1 MTMRNWAWLA
11 AAMLATWSM
20 PAVAASPAEI
30 ASTLAP
36 EVIQVVSGGLWD
48 DGGKTGGY
56 RAVLVAPTE
65 AGGRGAELYLEWI
78 AAGKDGAAPSVVATS
93 PIKEV
98 NDLKLADAL
107 LSMEF
112 EKANEFT
119 LFVEPNDPAKD
130 SGNSYTVVATTPGKY
145 NFTLGAPPE

>member
-1 MTMRNWAWLA
+1 MTIWKLTSAAWTAL
-11 AAMLATWSM
+11 MLAGV
-20 PAVAASPAEI
+20 PALAASPSEVA
-30 ASTLAP
+30 AGLAP
-36 EVIQVVSGGLWD
+36 EVVQVVSGGIWD

-56 RAVLVAPTE
+56 RAVLIGASG
-65 AGGRGAELYLEWI
+65 AGAKGAELYLEWV
-78 AAGKDGAAPSVVATS
+78 AAGKDGAPPTIVNTS

-119 LFVEPNDPAKD
+119 LFVEPNDPTKD

-145 NFTLGAPPE
+145 TFTLGAPPE